1 VYTGCLCWLNN
12 VKQEMS
18 LFSKENK
25 LSYQQVS
32 ELLLENSPDKQLGV
46 EIQILRDE
54 LAWDEDTVEIRSE
67 KDLRKE
73 KV

>member
-67 KDLRKE
+67 KDLRRE